1 MRITSVVAR
10 WGAGS
15 FARRLAISVP
25 YIGALVALATIG
37 FAIRRKGP
45 LGGTVDTGLNAIP
58 YLGAIKNA
66 IELFVG
72 DFVPDRPPGQTTPP
86 GASEDV
92 LGALEIRP
100 RVSGAPSET
109 DHDP

>member
-1 MRITSVVAR
+1 M
-10 WGAGS
+10 
-15 FARRLAISVP
+15 SVP

-45 LGGTVDTGLNAIP
+45 LGGTLDTGLNAIP

-66 IELFVG
+66 IELFIG
-72 DFVPDRPPGQTTPP
+72 DFVPDRPPTRATPP
-86 GASEDV
+86 GVSEDV

-100 RVSGAPSET
+100 GVNESRPAT
-109 DHDP
+109 DHRL